1 MQETLPSM
9 KADISISVL
18 LPTRGRTDALA
29 RSIMS
34 LLHTCSLPDTVE
46 ILLAFD
52 DDDADSVRYFQE
64 YIAGEINDMGATY
77 IAMQTPRLGY
87 VRLNEYVN
95 LLAKHSQ
102 GRWLMFWNDDAVMQS
117 KAWDSR
123 IREHDGHFR
132 VLRMPTHREHPYAIF
147 PIVPRTWYELFG
159 YISDHQISDAWV
171 SQIAYML
178 DIMHNID
185 VTVVHD
191 RHDLTGNNAD
201 ATFQQRVMLEGRP
214 TDPRDFNYITW
225 RNRRVND
232 AGRICE
238 RLESQGQDMSWFRA
252 VIAGQQDPWAKMT
265 SAEYDPNRQ
274 LTVFK

>member
-1 MQETLPSM
+1 M

-18 LPTRGRTDALA
+18 LPTRGRTDALK
-29 RSIMS
+29 RSVLT
-34 LLHTCSLPDTVE
+34 LLETAADPRSVE

-52 DDDADSVRYFQE
+52 EDDTDSVQYFQDHVVHK
-64 YIAGEINDMGATY
+64 IDDLAATY
-77 IAMQTPRLGY
+77 VAVQTPRLGY

-95 LLAKHSQ
+95 LLAGHAQ
-102 GRWLMFWNDDAVMQS
+102 GRWFMFWNDDAVMQS
-117 KAWDSR
+117 RAWDDR
-123 IREHDGHFR
+123 IRAHDGHFR

-147 PIVPRTWYELFG
+147 PILPRDWYELFG

-185 VTVVHD
+185 VVVVHD

-201 ATFQQRVMLEGRP
+201 ATFQQRVMLEGWP
-214 TDPRDFNYITW
+214 SDPRDFNHLTW

-232 AGRICE
+232 AARICE
-238 RLESQGQDMSWFRA
+238 MLEQQGQSMTWFRS

-265 SAEYDPNRQ
+265 SAEFDPNRQ
-274 LTVFK
+274 LAVFK